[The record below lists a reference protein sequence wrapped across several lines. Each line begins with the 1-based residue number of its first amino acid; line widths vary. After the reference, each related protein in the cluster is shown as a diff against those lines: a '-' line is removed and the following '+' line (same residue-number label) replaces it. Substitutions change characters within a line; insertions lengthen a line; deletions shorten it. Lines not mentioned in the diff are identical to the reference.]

1 MQQCPSSWLCPP
13 SCPSGMR
20 RVTGEGY
27 CLVEVLPGGLETGP
41 ILTCSPETQTA
52 LKASL
57 RRGVSTPLGLSTDGA
72 GCQESWVSLGSSQY
86 LLTGNGYSWD
96 SLIPRQLEKR
106 WEPKNVDKEEEGK

>member
-1 MQQCPSSWLCPP
+1 MGLSATVPIIPAVPSQLSKVGC
-13 SCPSGMR
+13 

-27 CLVEVLPGGLETGP
+27 HLVEVLPGGLETGP
-41 ILTCSPETQTA
+41 VLTRSPETQTA

-57 RRGVSTPLGLSTDGA
+57 RRGGSTPLGLGTDGA

-96 SLIPRQLEKR
+96 SLTPKQLEKR
-106 WEPKNVDKEEEGK
+106 WAPKNQ